1 MSGQLGGSPMNVGDL
16 VKLNDTQSPTS
27 LIGLVVE
34 EKTISRYPGE
44 MFYRILW
51 NGVLPDGYTRNAKYT
66 PGQLIKSL

>member
-1 MSGQLGGSPMNVGDL
+1 MNMGDL
-16 VKLNDTQSPTS
+16 VRLNDIQSPTS

-34 EKTISRYPGE
+34 EKTIARYPGE